1 MLLEKYLNFSFLKYA
16 WCDTVWLGIVYQYII
31 DYSIE
36 FYLIK
41 IVHLKILLRQKK
53 KKDKGATDWWKA
65 ICLSVDLG
73 ELITVTSSTPETTG
87 LLEILAI

>member
-1 MLLEKYLNFSFLKYA
+1 MHDVIL
-16 WCDTVWLGIVYQYII
+16 CDSIVYQYII

-53 KKDKGATDWWKA
+53 KDKGATDWWKA
-65 ICLSVDLG
+65 ICLSVDLD
-73 ELITVTSSTPETTG
+73 ELIAVTSSTPETTG